1 MRIGERVNAE
11 FWSERRTGMSD
22 MDAACL
28 IRELQEYNRAGRMKT
43 PQMDGCDT
51 IFGCALDHAL
61 RALWSGQGRRWRMCV
76 SPGIPTGVSQYVWVP
91 IDRKRCA
98 CP

>member
-51 IFGCALDHAL
+51 IFGRALDHAL
-61 RALWSGQGRRWRMCV
+61 RALLERAGEKMEDVRFSRNPNGSFSV
-76 SPGIPTGVSQYVWVP
+76 
-91 IDRKRCA
+91 
-98 CP
+98 